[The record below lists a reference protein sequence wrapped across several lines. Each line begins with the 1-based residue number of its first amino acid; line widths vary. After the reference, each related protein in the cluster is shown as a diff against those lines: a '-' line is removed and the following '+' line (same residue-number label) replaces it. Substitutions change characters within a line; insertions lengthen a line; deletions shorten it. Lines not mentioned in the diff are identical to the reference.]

1 MDNKK
6 GVIVMGD
13 SNFNWLKNI
22 WKGVLPLIITS
33 AAMIGVQALDLFKA
47 EVDAGGL
54 QLGFLTGVIIGLVN
68 MAINF
73 LKHYGK

>member
-1 MDNKK
+1 MSE
-6 GVIVMGD
+6 
-13 SNFNWLKNI
+13 SNFSWLKNI

-33 AAMIGVQALDLFKA
+33 AAMIGIQALDLFKV
-47 EVDAGGL
+47 EVENGGL
-54 QLGFLTGVIIGLVN
+54 SLGFLTGVIIGLVN